1 MKKRRKGE
9 PVNIHEIP
17 WIDTI
22 VEKLAVKHDVS
33 IEEVEYILK
42 GRPRCRMLERGKVEG
57 EHVYSAMGQ
66 TSTGRYLIVFFI
78 LKNHGRVIPISARDM
93 DTKERR
99 MYGRK

>member
-1 MKKRRKGE
+1 M
-9 PVNIHEIP
+9 NIHEIL

-42 GRPRCRMLERGKVEG
+42 GRPRCRMIENGKVEG

-66 TSTGRYLIVFFI
+66 TSTGRYLIIFFI
-78 LKNHGRVIPISARDM
+78 LKSHGKVIPISARDM
-93 DTKERR
+93 DHGERR
-99 MYGRK
+99 LYGRK